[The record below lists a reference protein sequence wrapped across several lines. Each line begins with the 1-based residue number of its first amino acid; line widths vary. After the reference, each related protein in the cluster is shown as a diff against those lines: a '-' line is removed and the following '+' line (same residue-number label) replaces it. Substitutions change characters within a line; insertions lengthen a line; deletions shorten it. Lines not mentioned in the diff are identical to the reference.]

1 MNFLEKKIYQLI
13 ELTSTSLP
21 SDVEEAIAR
30 GCENE
35 TPGSPAA
42 AALEAI
48 LDNIKMARSRKRPIC
63 QDTGTIIF
71 HIDVPELLPFSQR
84 KFITAAKNAVVQ
96 ATKDTILRQNSVC
109 PVSGKNSGDNLGEG
123 APIFHFHQHEGDEVK
138 VTLMLKG
145 GGSENVGTQYSLPN
159 HEIGADRDLDGVR
172 KCILD
177 AVIKAQG
184 RGCAPGILSVIIGGD
199 RATAFEASKV
209 QLMRILGQRNADPIL
224 AELEIEMLAKSNK
237 LGIGPMGLGGE
248 TTLLDLFVGT
258 MNRVPASYFVSI
270 SYMCWAFRR
279 HTITINPLELNPNK

>member
-1 MNFLEKKIYQLI
+1 MNLLEKKIYQLI

-21 SDVEEAIAR
+21 ADVEEAIKR
-30 GCENE
+30 GCQKEE
-35 TPGSPAA
+35 PGSPAA

-48 LDNIKMARSRKRPIC
+48 LENITMARSRKRPIC

-71 HIDVPELLPFSQR
+71 HVDVPELLPFSQS
-84 KFITAAKNAVVQ
+84 KFIASAKKAVIQ

-109 PVSGKNSGDNLGEG
+109 PVTGQNSGDNLGPG
-123 APIFHFHQHEGDEVK
+123 APIFHFHQHEGEEIK

-159 HEIGADRDLDGVR
+159 KEIEAGRDLDGVR

-184 RGCAPGILSVIIGGD
+184 RGCAPGILSVVIGGD
-199 RATAFEASKV
+199 RATGFEASKV
-209 QLMRILGQRNADPIL
+209 QLMRTLGQRSTDPIL
-224 AELEIEMLAKSNK
+224 ASLEIEMLEKSNK
-237 LGIGPMGLGGE
+237 LGIGPMGLGGS
-248 TTLLDLFVGT
+248 TTLLDLFVGS

-279 HTITINPLELNPNK
+279 HTVLIDSKEVK